1 MTQSTWTVADA
12 RKLAFDAPVTDVRVR
27 VVNGTVN
34 VVGTEDEG
42 PARLEVGRIEGP
54 PLLVTHEDGVLTIA
68 YEDLTW
74 KGFLKSKSFDRKAW
88 QRTAEVTLTVP
99 AAARVE
105 LGAVGATAVVSGVRG
120 GTEVR
125 GVSGDS
131 TLVGLAGQ
139 VRADTVSGN
148 VEVQSVTGE
157 LRFHSV
163 SGDLTVVDGTGS
175 TVRADSVSGDMVL
188 DLGPDPAGG
197 PADIALTS
205 VSGEVAIRLP
215 HPADTRVEANTASG
229 AVRTAFEDLRVTG
242 QWGAKRMTGTLGSGS
257 GTLKAS
263 TVSGSI
269 ALLRRPAAAGDPF
282 AEEGAGA
289 GPDAPAAPPSLDKK
303 VL

>member
-12 RKLAFDAPVTDVRVR
+12 QKLAFDAPVTDVRVR
-27 VVNGTVN
+27 VVNGAVN
-34 VVGTEDEG
+34 VVGTDEEG
-42 PARLEVGRIEGP
+42 PARLEVGRLEGP
-54 PLLVTHEDGVLTIA
+54 PLIVTHEDGVLTIA

-74 KGFLKSKSFDRKAW
+74 KAFLKSPRLDRKAW

-99 AAARVE
+99 AGARVE

-131 TLVGLAGQ
+131 TLVGLAGP

-148 VEVQSVTGE
+148 VEAQSVSGE

-163 SGDLTVVDGTGS
+163 SGDLTVVDGTGG

-197 PADIALTS
+197 PSEITLTS

-229 AVRTAFEDLRVTG
+229 SVRTAFEDLRVTG
-242 QWGAKRMTGTLGSGS
+242 QWGAKRMTGTLGSGN

-269 ALLRRPAAAGDPF
+269 ALLRRPAAAADPF
-282 AEEGAGA
+282 EAAGTAE
-289 GPDAPAAPPSLDKK
+289 PDAPAAPPSLDKK